1 MPILRDIPITLKAED
16 VIASPNKGQIR
27 PALLRHAEEA
37 IALGQTLWQPECL
50 YDWFDVRS
58 VDGERAT
65 IAGLNGT
72 EVVLQIGPKAD
83 LVAPA
88 RRALVGVV
96 TIGPALE
103 QRVRELQA
111 AGENMMSYLLDSAG
125 VVALGAAGEAL
136 RCIAEETAGE
146 LGWGVSPSL
155 SPGSLVGWS
164 LRGQHE
170 LCGLLPLEQIG
181 VRLTKHAVLEPH
193 KSASG
198 LVGLGP
204 GYDSAQV
211 GSVCKYC
218 ALQKTCWRRREEPA

>member
-1 MPILRDIPITLKAED
+1 MPILREIPITLKAED

-27 PALLRHAEEA
+27 PSLLRHAEEA
-37 IALGQTLWQPECL
+37 IALGQTLWQPACV
-50 YDWFDVRS
+50 YDLFDVRS
-58 VDGERAT
+58 VEGERAT
-65 IAGLNGT
+65 IAGLDGT
-72 EVVLQIGPKAD
+72 ETVLQIGPKAD

-88 RRALVGVV
+88 RRAIVGVV

-103 QRVRELQA
+103 QKVRELQA

-136 RCIAEETAGE
+136 RCLAEETAGE

-155 SPGSLVGWS
+155 SPGSLVGWP
-164 LRGQHE
+164 LRGQHA

-181 VRLTKHAVLEPH
+181 VRLTNHAVLEPH

-198 LVGLGP
+198 LIGMGP
-204 GYDSAQV
+204 GYESTRV